1 MDPGEEG
8 ESTMPLTDL
17 QRIAHLFRRAGF
29 GATRD
34 ELEAAVAKGY
44 EATVEELLQPE
55 AAPDIEEE
63 LLQRYYLDAKESFQ
77 LDGAQVGWVYRLI
90 NTKRPLEEKMAL
102 FWHGLFATGFNKCDD
117 PRVITRQINM
127 FRRHGLGNFRE
138 IVVEL
143 SRDPAMIY
151 WLDNCQSTGRAPNEN
166 YGRELLELFSMGIG
180 NYSED
185 DVKAAA
191 RAFTGW
197 TLSPTLPR
205 QPYGR
210 FDWEF
215 EYRPDL
221 HDDSEKTFLGE
232 TGRWN
237 GEDIVNIIVKQPAT
251 ARFIARHLYNFFVA
265 DEPQVPAWS
274 IEPPRDPHAIDAI
287 AAAFRES
294 NYDMRAVLRTLFLS
308 DFFRSETA
316 YLTKVKS
323 PVEHVIGTVRLVKDF
338 TFPKLGLR
346 EIALECRY
354 MGQDLLNPPSV
365 EGWHTGKEWIDTGC
379 LVERINF
386 AAQQVGDV
394 TKPGVRLI
402 IDRLRTASPLAP
414 EGFVEMS
421 TDLVGPL
428 TLSNDTRQALLHYAR
443 LGGELRFGTDE
454 DDRNAAKRVSEMLQL
469 IVASREYQLN

>member
-1 MDPGEEG
+1 
-8 ESTMPLTDL
+8 MPLTDL
-17 QRIAHLFRRAGF
+17 QLMAHLFRRAGF
-29 GATRD
+29 GARRD
-34 ELEAAVAKGY
+34 ELEASLAKGY
-44 EATVEELLQPE
+44 EATVETLLHPE
-55 AAPDIEEE
+55 AAPAVEEDV
-63 LLQRYYLDAKESFQ
+63 LQRYYLDAKESFQ
-77 LDGAQVGWVYRLI
+77 LDGAQTAWVYRLI
-90 NTKRPLEEKMAL
+90 NTQRPLEEKMAL

-117 PRVITRQINM
+117 PRVVSRQIAM
-127 FRRHGLGNFRE
+127 FRRHGLGNMAE
-138 IVVEL
+138 LLVEL

-151 WLDNCQSTGRAPNEN
+151 WLDNCESSGQTPNEN

-180 NYSED
+180 NYTED

-197 TLSPTLPR
+197 TLAPTLPR

-274 IEPPRDPHAIDAI
+274 IEPPRDPRAIDILAT
-287 AAAFRES
+287 AFRES
-294 NYDMRAVLRTLFLS
+294 HYDIRAVLRTLFLS
-308 DFFRSETA
+308 DFFRSEQA
-316 YLTKVKS
+316 YFAKVKS
-323 PVEHVIGTVRLVKDF
+323 PVELVVGTMRLVKDF
-338 TFPKLGLR
+338 DFPRLGLR

-394 TKPGVRLI
+394 SKPGVRLI
-402 IDRLRTASPLAP
+402 IDRLRAASPLSP
-414 EGFVEMS
+414 EQFVEACLEVM
-421 TDLVGPL
+421 GPL
-428 TLSNDTRQALLHYAR
+428 AVSEETREALLHYAR
-443 LGGELRFGTDE
+443 LGGELRFGTPE
-454 DDRNAAKRVSEMLQL
+454 EERTSAQRVSEVLQL

>member
-1 MDPGEEG
+1 
-8 ESTMPLTDL
+8 
-17 QRIAHLFRRAGF
+17 
-29 GATRD
+29 
-34 ELEAAVAKGY
+34 
-44 EATVEELLQPE
+44 
-55 AAPDIEEE
+55 
-63 LLQRYYLDAKESFQ
+63 
-77 LDGAQVGWVYRLI
+77 
-90 NTKRPLEEKMAL
+90 
-102 FWHGLFATGFNKCDD
+102 
-117 PRVITRQINM
+117 M

-138 IVVEL
+138 LVIEL

-151 WLDNCQSTGRAPNEN
+151 WLDNCQSTGQAPNEN

-180 NYSED
+180 NYLED

-197 TLSPTLPR
+197 TLAPTLPR

-237 GEDIVNIIVKQPAT
+237 GEDIVDIIVKQPAC
-251 ARFIARHLYNFFVA
+251 ARFIARHLYNFFVG

-274 IEPPRDPHAIDAI
+274 IEPPRDPKAIDTLV
-287 AAAFRES
+287 AAFRES
-294 NYDMRAVLRTLFLS
+294 KYDMRAVLRTLFHS
-308 DFFRSETA
+308 DFFRSEKA
-316 YLTKVKS
+316 YFAKVRS
-323 PVEHVIGTVRLVKDF
+323 PVEHVIGTMRLVKDF

-386 AAQQVGDV
+386 AAQQVRDL
-394 TKPGVRLI
+394 TKPGVRFI
-402 IDRLRTASPLAP
+402 VDRLRGASPLSP
-414 EGFVEMS
+414 EGFVD
-421 TDLVGPL
+421 TCLDLVGPL
-428 TLSNDTRQALLHYAR
+428 VVSKETQDALLHYAR
-443 LGGELRFGTDE
+443 LGGDLRFGTE
-454 DDRNAAKRVSEMLQL
+454 EQDRASGQRVSEMLQL

>member
-1 MDPGEEG
+1 
-8 ESTMPLTDL
+8 MPLTDL
-17 QRIAHLFRRAGF
+17 QRMAHLFRRAGF
-29 GATRD
+29 GATRQ
-34 ELEAAVAKGY
+34 ELEAALAKGY
-44 EATVEELLQPE
+44 EATVEELLHPE
-55 AAPDIEEE
+55 TLPPVEED
-63 LLQRYYLDAKESFQ
+63 LLERYYLDAKESFQ
-77 LDGAQVGWVYRLI
+77 LDGAQTAWVYRLI
-90 NTKRPLEEKMAL
+90 NTRRPL
-102 FWHGLFATGFNKCDD
+102 D
-117 PRVITRQINM
+117 
-127 FRRHGLGNFRE
+127 RHGLGSFQE
-138 IVVEL
+138 LLVEL

-151 WLDNCQSTGRAPNEN
+151 WLDNCQSRGGAPNEN

-180 NYSED
+180 NYVED

-197 TLSPTLPR
+197 TLMPTLPR

-237 GEDIVNIIVKQPAT
+237 GEDIVQIIAKQPSA
-251 ARFIARHLYNFFVA
+251 ARFVARHLYNFFVA
-265 DEPQVPAWS
+265 DEPQVPAWATV
-274 IEPPRDPHAIDAI
+274 PPRDPEAINTLVEAYMQ
-287 AAAFRES
+287 S
-294 NYDMRAVLRTLFLS
+294 QYDMRAVLRTLFLS
-308 DFFRSETA
+308 DFFRSERA
-316 YLTKVKS
+316 YFAKVKS
-323 PVEHVIGTVRLVKDF
+323 PTELVIGTVRLTGDF

-394 TKPGVRLI
+394 RKPGVRFI
-402 IDRLRTASPLAP
+402 VDRLHAAGPLSP
-414 EGFVEMS
+414 EGFVD
-421 TDLVGPL
+421 TCLDLAGPVAL
-428 TLSNDTRQALLHYAR
+428 RPVTRQALVDHVR
-443 LGGELRFGTDE
+443 PGGELRFEAGSE
-454 DDRNAAKRVSEMLQL
+454 SIAAQRVSELLQL

>member
-1 MDPGEEG
+1 
-8 ESTMPLTDL
+8 MPLTDL

-29 GATRD
+29 GATRQ

-44 EATVEELLQPE
+44 EATVEELLHPE
-55 AAPDIEEE
+55 TLPPVEED
-63 LLQRYYLDAKESFQ
+63 LLERYYLDAKESFQ
-77 LDGAQVGWVYRLI
+77 LDGAQTAWVYRLI
-90 NTKRPLEEKMAL
+90 NTRRPLEEKMTL
-102 FWHGLFATGFNKCDD
+102 FWHGVFATGFNKCDD
-117 PRVITRQINM
+117 PRVVTRQINM
-127 FRRHGLGNFRE
+127 FRRHGLGSFQE
-138 IVVEL
+138 LLVEL

-151 WLDNCQSTGRAPNEN
+151 WLDNCQSRGGAPNEN

-180 NYSED
+180 NYVED

-197 TLSPTLPR
+197 TLMPTLPR

-237 GEDIVNIIVKQPAT
+237 GEDIVQIIAKQPSA
-251 ARFIARHLYNFFVA
+251 ARFVARHLYNFFVA
-265 DEPQVPAWS
+265 DEPQVPAWATV
-274 IEPPRDPHAIDAI
+274 PPRDPEAINTLVEAYMQ
-287 AAAFRES
+287 S
-294 NYDMRAVLRTLFLS
+294 QYDMRAVLRTLFLS
-308 DFFRSETA
+308 DFFRSERA
-316 YLTKVKS
+316 YFAKVKS
-323 PVEHVIGTVRLVKDF
+323 PTELVIGTVRLTGDF

-394 TKPGVRLI
+394 RKPGVRFI
-402 IDRLRTASPLAP
+402 VDRLRAAGPLSP
-414 EGFVEMS
+414 EGFVD
-421 TDLVGPL
+421 TCLDLAGPVAL
-428 TLSNDTRQALLHYAR
+428 RPATRQALVDHVR
-443 LGGELRFGTDE
+443 PGGELRFEAGSEST
-454 DDRNAAKRVSEMLQL
+454 AAQRVSELLQL

>member
-1 MDPGEEG
+1 
-8 ESTMPLTDL
+8 MPLSDL
-17 QRIAHLFRRAGF
+17 QLMAHLFRRAGF

-44 EATVEELLQPE
+44 EATVEELLHPE
-55 AAPDIEEE
+55 DAPAVDEE

-77 LDGAQVGWVYRLI
+77 LDGAQVGWVYRMI

-138 IVVEL
+138 ILVEL

-180 NYSED
+180 NYTED

-197 TLSPTLPR
+197 TLAPTLPR

-221 HDDSEKTFLGE
+221 HDDSVKTFLGE

-237 GEDIVNIIVKQPAT
+237 GEDIINIIVKQPAT
-251 ARFIARHLYNFFVA
+251 ARFIARHLYSFFVA
-265 DEPQVPAWS
+265 DEPPVPQWS
-274 IEPPRDPHAIDAI
+274 IEPPRDPQAIEAI
-287 AAAFRES
+287 ATAFRES
-294 NYDMRAVLRTLFLS
+294 QYDMRAVMRRLFLS
-308 DFFRSETA
+308 DFFRSEKA
-316 YLTKVKS
+316 YFAKVKS

-346 EIALECRY
+346 EVALECRY

-386 AAQQVGDV
+386 AAQQVSDV
-394 TKPGVRLI
+394 SKPGVRLI
-402 IDRLRTASPLAP
+402 IDRLRAVSPLTP
-414 EGFVEMS
+414 EGFVEQCA
-421 TDLVGPL
+421 DLVGPL
-428 TLSNDTRQALLHYAR
+428 ALSKETREALLHYAR
-443 LGGELRFGTDE
+443 LGGELRFGTEE

>member
-1 MDPGEEG
+1 
-8 ESTMPLTDL
+8 MPLTDL
-17 QRIAHLFRRAGF
+17 QLMAHLFRRAGF
-29 GATRD
+29 GATRE

-44 EATVEELLQPE
+44 EATVEELLHPE
-55 AAPDIEEE
+55 NAPPVEEDV
-63 LLQRYYLDAKESFQ
+63 LQRYYLDAKESFQ
-77 LDGAQVGWVYRLI
+77 LDGGQVGWVYRMI
-90 NTKRPLEEKMAL
+90 TTRRPLEEKMAL

-117 PRVITRQINM
+117 PRVVSKQITM
-127 FRRHGLGNFRE
+127 FRRHGLGNIAE
-138 IVVEL
+138 LLVEL

-151 WLDNCQSTGRAPNEN
+151 WLDNCQSTGTAPNEN

-180 NYSED
+180 NYIED

-197 TLSPTLPR
+197 TLAPTLPR

-237 GEDIVNIIVKQPAT
+237 GEDIVNIVVKQPAT
-251 ARFIARHLYNFFVA
+251 ARFIARHMYNFFVA

-274 IEPPRDPHAIDAI
+274 IEPPRDPQGIETLATS
-287 AAAFRES
+287 FRES
-294 NYDMRAVLRTLFLS
+294 KYDMRSVLRTLFLS

-316 YLTKVKS
+316 YFAKVKS
-323 PVEHVIGTVRLVKDF
+323 PVELVIGTVRLVKDF
-338 TFPKLGLR
+338 DFPKLGLR
-346 EIALECRY
+346 EVALECRY

-386 AAQQVGDV
+386 AAQQVRDL
-394 TKPGVRLI
+394 TKPGVQSILN
-402 IDRLRTASPLAP
+402 RLRAASPLSP
-414 EGFVEMS
+414 ERFVDMCL
-421 TDLVGPL
+421 DLIGPL
-428 TLSNDTRQALLHYAR
+428 TVSQETRDALLHYAR
-443 LGGELRFGTDE
+443 LGGDLRFGTAEEERTAGQRLSDL
-454 DDRNAAKRVSEMLQL
+454 MQL